1 MKIAI
6 KVAQQGGSSSS
17 KQSISVDPQIPNPRV
32 LKYRIIAGGKKK
44 GQNTAITASVNPR
57 GKASTTIVIFV
68 TSFIKHS

>member
-44 GQNTAITASVNPR
+44 KGQNTAITASVNPR
-57 GKASTTIVIFV
+57 GKASTTVN
-68 TSFIKHS
+68 SFIKHS